1 MSKVNETSSST
12 YIEDVTNGL
21 VLVDVYGIWCAP
33 CKMISPLLDKLATER
48 TDIKVLKLDVDS
60 NAELCQQLKIRG
72 VPTLLLYQNGVLVST
87 RTGGCSFHQLVQF
100 VTIQ

>member
-1 MSKVNETSSST
+1 MSKVNETSSKT

-21 VLVDVYGIWCAP
+21 VLVDVYGIWCSP

-87 RTGGCSFHQLVQF
+87 RTGGCTFSQLVQF